1 MLTLIALMSEAVA
14 IKFKYNRNSKEKFW
28 LAEHLLCVLN
38 HIDGQISMSIISV
51 LWDISVRYVSH
62 ETSN

>member
-38 HIDGQISMSIISV
+38 HIDGQISMSIMSV
-51 LWDISVRYVSH
+51 L
-62 ETSN
+62 